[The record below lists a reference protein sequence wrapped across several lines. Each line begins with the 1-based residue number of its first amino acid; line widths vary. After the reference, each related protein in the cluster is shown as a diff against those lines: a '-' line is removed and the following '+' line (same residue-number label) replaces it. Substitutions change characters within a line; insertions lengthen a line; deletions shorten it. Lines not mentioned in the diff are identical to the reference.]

1 MKELLQ
7 KLNKINEESV
17 QAQHDT
23 TNAVLR
29 QSGQLESLKRTTEES
44 GKFTRITSLLAS
56 KQLNKINELNNTV
69 LAGLTADQKN
79 LLDQQR
85 REKAAAQQRMIQ
97 TGLTGR
103 ARDNEN
109 RRFQNS
115 FHKESIRTANT
126 SRGLLEKSVGI
137 ASSQFTIR
145 KFEIGKDIIRYN
157 ERRRLFQLQITRD
170 RLLLSNVLAIREHL
184 VGAITPEMA
193 IAELGALQ
201 SLVKEVTMVDRN
213 AYDRWIWRKELAQK
227 ELNDRTQREAR
238 DRRYTKER
246 DQRKER
252 IDNKN
257 RRKAEINAEE
267 AVQEQRNQN
276 GKLLSALKKG
286 GGLGMG
292 GAAAA
297 GKEKSGLFDSA
308 LWLTEAAKAL
318 GFTGTGAA
326 AEAVRRKLTG
336 KKDPDKGS
344 NKGADKG
351 SKKSPKAALPASDTG
366 KKAPKGTP
374 TARTP
379 VKKVPAAGGLLRR
392 FAILSGAY
400 FGGEAALEE
409 GKRLDELD
417 PNMDELDKFIG
428 MGDAFQKGFVS
439 TAVGGTIDF
448 LKEVAASMAS
458 KKEGMFPILND
469 EQTKKILDFSA
480 EDAILDYMSD
490 EEYDLFA
497 RKRSEVEELGRQRR
511 ARAMSVL
518 RNIFSSDSYN
528 RMNSFGGAPM
538 PTFPAPPP
546 TPSPAAI
553 EKGDGA
559 LLMGGALMQTGA
571 SPTVVNNVITTD
583 NSSITQNRSE
593 VKHHSGPRVPIQ
605 TGSALSVSY

>member
-23 TNAVLR
+23 TNAVLH

-69 LAGLTADQKN
+69 LAGLTTDQKN

-97 TGLTGR
+97 SGLTGR
-103 ARDNEN
+103 ALANEN
-109 RRFQNS
+109 ERLQNAI
-115 FHKESIRTANT
+115 HKESMRTANS

-137 ASSQFTIR
+137 AASQFNIR
-145 KFEIGKDIIRYN
+145 KLEIAKDIVRYN
-157 ERRRLFQLQITRD
+157 EQRRLFQLQITRD

-193 IAELGALQ
+193 VAELGALQ
-201 SLVKEVTMVDRN
+201 NLVKEVTIVDRN

-227 ELNDRTQREAR
+227 ERNDRTQREAR

-292 GAAAA
+292 AAA
-297 GKEKSGLFDSA
+297 GKEKSGFFDSA
-308 LWLTEAAKAL
+308 SKLAEAAKAL
-318 GFTGTGAA
+318 GFGTAGVATEKAA
-326 AEAVRRKLTG
+326 KALRDKAAG
-336 KKDPDKGS
+336 KKDANKGS
-344 NKGADKG
+344 NKKG
-351 SKKSPKAALPASDTG
+351 TPPASDTG
-366 KKAPKGTP
+366 KKAQKAPKGTP

-379 VKKVPAAGGLLRR
+379 VKKVPGAGSVAKK
-392 FAILSGAY
+392 FAILSGTY
-400 FGGEAALEE
+400 FGGKAALEE

-417 PNMDELDKFIG
+417 PNMDTFVKFSG
-428 MGDAFQKGFVS
+428 MENAFAKGFVS
-439 TAVGGTIDF
+439 TAVGGSIDF
-448 LKEVAASMAS
+448 LKEAGVSVVS
-458 KKEGMFPILND
+458 KEEGMFPIIND
-469 EQTKKILDFSA
+469 EQKKKILDFSV
-480 EDAILDYMSD
+480 EGAILDKMNAID
-490 EEYDLFA
+490 DNGDIDKVMQKRAAVVVFPAIAA
-497 RKRSEVEELGRQRR
+497 RALAQFLKDYGRDFTLGRIET
-511 ARAMSVL
+511 L
-518 RNIFSSDSYN
+518 
-528 RMNSFGGAPM
+528 P
-538 PTFPAPPP
+538 PPP